1 MTHSIVHASFTIE
14 RTYAHPPAK
23 VFSAF
28 ARPEYKRQWF
38 GAPEEGNRT
47 HIFEFREGG
56 REYSA
61 GEIPNG
67 TTATYDARYADIVPD
82 TRIVYCYELSLGGQ
96 RVSVSVATIE
106 FHATG
111 TGTRLVMR
119 EDGAFLDGLDDPKLR
134 EEGTNFAID
143 QMGALLD
150 QLP

>member
-1 MTHSIVHASFTIE
+1 MTHSIVHASFTVE
-14 RTYAHPPAK
+14 RSYAHPPAK

-28 ARPEYKRQWF
+28 ARPDYKRQWF
-38 GAPEEGNRT
+38 GAPEAGNPN
-47 HIFEFREGG
+47 HVFEFREGG

-67 TTATYDARYADIVPD
+67 TSYTYEARYADIVPA
-82 TRIVYCYELSLGGQ
+82 TRIVYCYEMSLGGK
-96 RVSVSVATIE
+96 RVSVSIATIE
-106 FHATG
+106 FHETPA
-111 TGTRLVMR
+111 GTRLVLR

-134 EEGTNFAID
+134 EDGTNFIMD